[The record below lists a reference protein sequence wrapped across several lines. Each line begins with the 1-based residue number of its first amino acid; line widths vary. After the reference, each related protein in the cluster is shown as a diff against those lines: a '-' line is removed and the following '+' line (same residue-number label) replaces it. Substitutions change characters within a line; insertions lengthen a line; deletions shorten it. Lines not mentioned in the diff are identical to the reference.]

1 VIHHRYLFGS
11 LDPSAYEAYKAR
23 NRVRAMITNSLVK
36 IKEAPPYSSELEVP
50 VFMNSMARATLDPKA
65 GSYVFPQKL
74 TTEPTMDV
82 ANVTT
87 AAEISSILE
96 GANSIAVV
104 GVDQGKWSES
114 SNIS

>member
-1 VIHHRYLFGS
+1 
-11 LDPSAYEAYKAR
+11 
-23 NRVRAMITNSLVK
+23 MITNSLVK